1 MTQRWQ
7 ILEPEGGAS
16 VTLQKSGDLV
26 CVWCECDGVAPCPQG
41 KRGSQTRCRV
51 WLKRSSLTVKAI
63 EREKRMNRFD
73 R

>member
-7 ILEPEGGAS
+7 IIEPHDGAN

-26 CVWCECDGVAPCPQG
+26 CLWCECDGVGRCPQG
-41 KRGSQTRCRV
+41 KISAQTRCRV
-51 WLKRSSLTVKAI
+51 WMKRSSVTVKAI
-63 EREKRMNRFD
+63 EREKRMNRVD